1 MPALRVK
8 SSYIPPY
15 SSRLPGRYIPARM
28 AATPPRIALIHALR
42 DSVEPAMA
50 AMARGWPEARIA
62 NILDDS
68 LSADLARA
76 GRLDDAM
83 TARFV
88 HLASYAVDTGADA
101 ILFTCS
107 AFGPAIE
114 AARAPLAVPVLKPN
128 ESAFAAAL
136 ATGSRIAILV
146 TFEGS
151 LAPLA
156 AELRTQ
162 AGRRDIEVTARLVP
176 GALAALQRGD
186 GAAHDAAIAEAAAAL
201 PPCDAL
207 VLGQFSMARAADAV
221 RGRTAAT
228 VLTTPD
234 SAVQGIRR
242 AVEAR

>member
-1 MPALRVK
+1 MPP
-8 SSYIPPY
+8 S
-15 SSRLPGRYIPARM
+15 
-28 AATPPRIALIHALR
+28 PPRIALIHALR

-50 AMARGWPEARIA
+50 AMARGWPGARIA
-62 NILDDS
+62 NLLDDS

-76 GRLDDAM
+76 GRLDAAM

-88 HLASYAVDTGADA
+88 HLARYVVDTGADA

-136 ATGSRIAILV
+136 AAGPRVAILV

-151 LAPLA
+151 LVPLS
-156 AELRTQ
+156 AELRADA
-162 AGRRDIEVTARLVP
+162 AGREIEVTARLVP

-186 GAAHDAAIAEAAAAL
+186 GPAHDAAIAEAAAAL
-201 PPCDAL
+201 PPCDAV
-207 VLGQFSMARAADAV
+207 VLGQFSMARARDAV
-221 RGRTAAT
+221 AARVPCP

-234 SAVQGIRR
+234 AAVADLRR
-242 AVEAR
+242 RLAA